1 MMSSLASAGR
11 VFAAPHNSYNVRF
24 GFSSRISR
32 GKWRGSGAH
41 KRFWVRVN
49 VKPVVFWASVRQLY
63 ISLSRQWTVISYMLY
78 VIWSFT
84 GTQGYCIL
92 PDSIYLHTIAHM
104 PRLLC
109 VCFCVRLLA
118 CVLECKCI
126 WECMCM
132 SLCLP
137 RLSLSFS
144 TKGNGSS
151 HRTAGVGGHPQLLHS
166 PTDVQSQKWNSSNI
180 VFALTSHDWNRC
192 ISVCLDMLIYSIHRD
207 KCTYIC

>member
-11 VFAAPHNSYNVRF
+11 VLAAPHNSYNVRF

-32 GKWRGSGAH
+32 GEWRGSGAH

-63 ISLSRQWTVISYMLY
+63 VSVSRQWTVICYQDVS
-78 VIWSFT
+78 WCFT

-109 VCFCVRLLA
+109 VCVCFHVRFCVRVCLRA
-118 CVLECKCI
+118 CVC
-126 WECMCM
+126 
-132 SLCLP
+132 
-137 RLSLSFS
+137 
-144 TKGNGSS
+144 
-151 HRTAGVGGHPQLLHS
+151 
-166 PTDVQSQKWNSSNI
+166 
-180 VFALTSHDWNRC
+180 
-192 ISVCLDMLIYSIHRD
+192 VCLCVFHDYLCHPLRRGMGHHIARRVLVDILSCCTHRQ
-207 KCTYIC
+207 TFNLRNGILQI